1 MVRRLIENK
10 ILEMATKYP
19 IIAITGPRQA
29 GKTTLCKQIFH
40 QYHYV
45 SLETPDI
52 LEFALKDPRGFLN
65 QYPKNVIIDEI
76 QNAPELFSY
85 IQSIVDESN
94 LTGQFILTGSQNFLM
109 LEKIT
114 QSLAG
119 RVYIYHLLP
128 FSQQEIK
135 SNYQITLHENILK
148 GGYPRIYDKDIQPE
162 DYFPSYIQ
170 TYIERDV
177 RSIFNIKDLPNFIS
191 FIKICAA
198 RIGQLFNASSIANEL
213 GVDHKTIQNWLNLLE
228 TSFIIYR
235 LQPWHVNFNKR
246 IVKTPKIY
254 FYDTGLVCHL
264 LGIKKETDIDLHFI
278 KGAIFENY
286 IITEVIK
293 QTWNKGKS
301 LNHYFWRDNNGSEI
315 DLLIDK
321 GINLTLIEIKSAQTI
336 KQDFFKHLSKIEKLA
351 INYITDKNIIYG
363 GAENR
368 KQYETNILTWDNLD
382 KIESKR

>member
-1 MVRRLIENK
+1 MIRRVIENK
-10 ILEMATKYP
+10 LLEMATKYP

-29 GKTTLCKQIFH
+29 GKTTLCKQIFPK
-40 QYHYV
+40 YKYV

-65 QYPKNVIIDEI
+65 QYPTNVIIDEI

-85 IQSIVDESN
+85 IQTIVDESK

-135 SNYQITLHENILK
+135 SSYPITLHQTILK
-148 GGYPRIYDKDIQPE
+148 GGYPRIYDKKIEPE
-162 DYFPSYIQ
+162 DYFPSYLQ

-264 LGIKKETDIDLHFI
+264 LNIRKETDIDLHFI

-286 IITEVIK
+286 VVTEIIK

-315 DLLIDK
+315 DLLIDR
-321 GINLTLIEIKSAQTI
+321 GVNLTLIEIKSAQTI
-336 KQDFFKHLSKIEKLA
+336 KQDFFKNLSKIEKLA
-351 INYITDKNIIYG
+351 INYSTEKNIIYG
-363 GAENR
+363 GTENR
-368 KQYETNILTWDNLD
+368 RQYDTNILTWDHLD
-382 KIESKR
+382 KIDS

>member
-1 MVRRLIENK
+1 MIRRVIENK
-10 ILEMATKYP
+10 ILEMVAKYP

-29 GKTTLCKQIFH
+29 GKTTLCKLIFPN
-40 QYHYV
+40 YRYI
-45 SLETPDI
+45 SLETPDV
-52 LEFALKDPRGFLN
+52 LEFAKKDPRGFLA
-65 QYPKNVIIDEI
+65 QYDKHVIFDEI
-76 QNAPELFSY
+76 QNVPELFSY
-85 IQSIVDESN
+85 IQTIVDESG
-94 LTGQFILTGSQNFLM
+94 LVGQFILTGSQNFLM

-128 FSQQEIK
+128 FSQEEIK
-135 SNYQITLHENILK
+135 SKYQISLNETILK
-148 GGYPRIYDKDIQPE
+148 GGYPRIYDKDITPE
-162 DYFPSYIQ
+162 DYFPSYLQ

-198 RIGQLFNASSIANEL
+198 RVGQLFNASSIANEL
-213 GVDHKTIQNWLNLLE
+213 GVDYKTIQNWLSLLE
-228 TSFIIYR
+228 TSFILYR

-264 LGIKKETDIDLHFI
+264 LGLNKESDLDIHFI

-286 IITEVIK
+286 IVTELVK
-293 QTWNKGKS
+293 QTWNNGKS
-301 LNHYFWRDNNGSEI
+301 LRHYFWRDNTGNEI

-321 GINLTLIEIKSAQTI
+321 GTDLELIEIKSAQTI
-336 KQDFFKHLSKIEKLA
+336 KQDFFKNLSKIEKLA
-351 INYITDKNIIYG
+351 KNYKVKKNIVYAGREKRI
-363 GAENR
+363 
-368 KQYETNILTWDNLD
+368 QYETNILTWENLS
-382 KIESKR
+382 ELGS

>member
-1 MVRRLIENK
+1 MIRRIIESK
-10 ILEMATKYP
+10 ILEMASKYP
-19 IIAITGPRQA
+19 LIAITGPRQA
-29 GKTTLCKQIFH
+29 GKTTLCKLIFPN
-40 QYHYV
+40 YRYV

-52 LEFALKDPRGFLN
+52 LEFATKDPRGFLA
-65 QYPKNVIIDEI
+65 QYDKYVIIDEI
-76 QNAPELFSY
+76 QNVPELFSY
-85 IQSIVDESN
+85 IQGIVDESA
-94 LTGQFILTGSQNFLM
+94 LTGQYILTGSQNFLL

-135 SNYQITLHENILK
+135 SNYQISLNETILK
-148 GGYPRIYDKDIQPE
+148 GGYPRIYDKNISPE

-198 RIGQLFNASSIANEL
+198 RVGQLFNASSIGNEL
-213 GVDHKTIQNWLNLLE
+213 GVDHKTIQNWLHLLE
-228 TSFIIYR
+228 TSFILYR

-264 LGIKKETDIDLHFI
+264 LGINKASDLDIHFI

-286 IITEVIK
+286 IITELIK
-293 QTWNKGKS
+293 QRWNNGKS
-301 LNHYFWRDNNGSEI
+301 LRHYFWRDNTGNEI

-321 GINLTLIEIKSAQTI
+321 GMNLDLIEIKSAQTI
-336 KQDFFKHLSKIEKLA
+336 KQDFFKNLSKIEKLA
-351 INYITDKNIIYG
+351 TSYKVEKSIIYAGTDKRIQFDT
-363 GAENR
+363 
-368 KQYETNILTWDNLD
+368 KILTWEDLD
-382 KIESKR
+382 EIE

>member
-1 MVRRLIENK
+1 MIHRIIEHK
-10 ILEMATKYP
+10 ILEMSTKYP
-19 IIAITGPRQA
+19 IVAITGPRQA
-29 GKTTLCKQIFH
+29 GKTTLCKLVFPT
-40 QYHYV
+40 YRYV

-52 LEFALKDPRGFLN
+52 LEFAQKDPRGFLA
-65 QYPKNVIIDEI
+65 QYDKNVIFDEI
-76 QNAPELFSY
+76 QNVPQLFSY
-85 IQSIVDESN
+85 IQTIVDESG

-128 FSQQEIK
+128 FSQEEIK
-135 SNYQITLHENILK
+135 TKYEISLNETILK
-148 GGYPRIYDKDIQPE
+148 GGYPRIYDKNISPE
-162 DYFPSYIQ
+162 DYFPSYLQ
-170 TYIERDV
+170 TYIERDM

-198 RIGQLFNASSIANEL
+198 RVGQLFNASSIANEL
-213 GVDHKTIQNWLNLLE
+213 GVDHKTIQSWLYLLE
-228 TSFIIYR
+228 TSFILYR

-264 LGIKKETDIDLHFI
+264 LGITKESDLDIHFI

-286 IITEVIK
+286 IITELVK

-301 LNHYFWRDNNGSEI
+301 SRHYFWRDNTGNEI

-321 GINLTLIEIKSAQTI
+321 GIELEFIEIKSAQTI
-336 KQDFFKHLSKIEKLA
+336 KQDFFKNLTKVEKLA
-351 INYITDKNIIYG
+351 TNYKVKKNIIFG
-363 GAENR
+363 GDESR
-368 KQYETNILTWDNLD
+368 TQFETKILTWENLGE
-382 KIESKR
+382 IE